1 MRLYDR
7 GHPVK
12 PSEQS
17 VHVGSSQV
25 NNHITGDED
34 ERLSTN
40 SVDSEGNI
48 NPYATYAATGF
59 GDRTDTVGTSANLT
73 GPDVPGSGGI
83 KSSVVSGSV
92 IDKNMIGPRGV
103 RSTRDLNINHGN
115 HNVNISKSSWNTV
128 FRRGLSIPSNPDSM
142 ITTMSG
148 HHYHYPNLD
157 SSIGNSTLGRPHLI
171 RVGSSG
177 RLRLAQHMIDPRLV
191 PPSTAA
197 LIDPMMLGPYDN
209 GTLEGNDSENTVDE
223 FVARG
228 SVLGPLRNGIIRRI
242 NSFESLHQLPR
253 GRKCILLITKF
264 FVPFFKRYRF
274 SFSVDFFL

>member
-1 MRLYDR
+1 MFLI
-7 GHPVK
+7 K
-12 PSEQS
+12 K
-17 VHVGSSQV
+17 
-25 NNHITGDED
+25 HII
-34 ERLSTN
+34 L
-40 SVDSEGNI
+40 
-48 NPYATYAATGF
+48 
-59 GDRTDTVGTSANLT
+59 
-73 GPDVPGSGGI
+73 
-83 KSSVVSGSV
+83 
-92 IDKNMIGPRGV
+92 
-103 RSTRDLNINHGN
+103 
-115 HNVNISKSSWNTV
+115 
-128 FRRGLSIPSNPDSM
+128 GLSIPSNPDSM

-274 SFSVDFFL
+274 SLSVDFFL